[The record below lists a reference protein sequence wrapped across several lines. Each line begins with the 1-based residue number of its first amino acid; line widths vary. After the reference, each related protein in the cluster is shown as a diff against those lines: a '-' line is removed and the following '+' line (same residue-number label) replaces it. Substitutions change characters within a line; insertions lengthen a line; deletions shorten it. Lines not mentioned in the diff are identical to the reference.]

1 VPDDLL
7 RHLFGPSPY
16 STAWLWVAFLL
27 IFAVIAWYVGLFVWT
42 LPSRRLRRIPVVRK
56 IHARLIRSRFAR
68 SVQGIADEHDA
79 GRLSAAAACAAIN
92 RTLRSFFHQATGTR
106 AQYLQVD
113 ALADA
118 GLAAAAPLIA
128 RLSDAQFNA
137 ETRVEV
143 ADVSCRAQELI
154 RSWT

>member
-7 RHLFGPSPY
+7 RYLFGPRPY
-16 STAWLWVAFLL
+16 STTWLWVAILL
-27 IFAVIAWYVGLFVWT
+27 TFAVIAWYAGLFVWT
-42 LPSRRLRRIPVVRK
+42 LSSHRLRRIPVVRR

-68 SVQGIADEHDA
+68 RVQGIADEHDA
-79 GRLSAAAACAAIN
+79 GRLSAATACAAIN
-92 RTLRSFFHQATGTR
+92 RTLRSFLHQATGAR

-113 ALADA
+113 GMADV
-118 GLAAAAPLIA
+118 GLAAAAPLFA

-154 RSWT
+154 HSWR

>member
-7 RHLFGPSPY
+7 RHLFGPRPY
-16 STAWLWVAFLL
+16 STTWLWIALL
-27 IFAVIAWYVGLFVWT
+27 LTVAVIAWYTGLFLWT
-42 LPSRRLRRIPVVRK
+42 LSSQRLRRIPGVRT
-56 IHARLIRSRFAR
+56 IHARLIRGRFAR
-68 SVQGIADEHDA
+68 RVQGIANEHDA
-79 GRLSAAAACAAIN
+79 GRMSAATACAAIN
-92 RTLRSFFHQATGTR
+92 RTLRSFLHQATGAR

-113 ALADA
+113 AMADA

-128 RLSDAQFNA
+128 RLNDAQFNA
-137 ETRVEV
+137 ETRVEM